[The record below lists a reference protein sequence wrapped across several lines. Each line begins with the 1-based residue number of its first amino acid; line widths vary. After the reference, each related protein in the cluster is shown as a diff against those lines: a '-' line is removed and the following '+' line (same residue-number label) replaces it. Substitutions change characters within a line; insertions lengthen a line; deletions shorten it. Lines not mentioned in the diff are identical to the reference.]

1 MMTQALKLS
10 AIDVKKLLGAANADA
25 ALLYLYVSCG
35 NRLDGAEAELN
46 LSASRVSCAAA
57 TLRQL
62 GLLEDDRPTHIAPG
76 ERPSYSETDVLEAM
90 DTDNSFRS
98 LYGEVQ
104 HLLGRSL
111 NTEELKILLG
121 FVRYLGMSADVISVL
136 ICYCKN
142 RARQRGSMRNPSLR
156 TIEKE
161 AYAWAEQGIETVED
175 ASAFIQAQNVRASRL
190 YRLMNI
196 LQIRGRSLTAAEERY
211 AQSWLDM
218 GMEEDVLS
226 MAYERTCLN
235 TGGLNWAYMNKILQR
250 WNEQGLRTAEDVR
263 NGDHKTNVPKGASG
277 QLGTAELEAIQRL
290 LREE

>member
-1 MMTQALKLS
+1 MMTEALKLTQ
-10 AIDVKKLLGAANADA
+10 IDLKKLLGAASPDA
-25 ALLYLYVSCG
+25 ALLHLYLACG
-35 NRLDGAEAELN
+35 NRLENAEAELN
-46 LSASRVSCAAA
+46 LSAPRVSCASA

-62 GLLEDDRPTHIAPG
+62 GLLADDRPSHIAPG

-104 HLLGRSL
+104 RLLGRTL

-121 FVRYLGMSADVISVL
+121 FVRYLGLSADVISVL
-136 ICYCKN
+136 ICYCKD
-142 RARQRGSMRNPSLR
+142 RARQKGSLRNPSLR

-161 AYAWAEQGIETVED
+161 AYAWAERGIETVED
-175 ASAFIQAQNVRASRL
+175 ASAFIQAQNVRNSRL
-190 YRLMNI
+190 SRLMCL
-196 LQIRGRSLTAAEERY
+196 LQIRGRNLTAAEERY

-218 GMEEDVLS
+218 GFDEEVLT

-250 WNEQGLRTAEDVR
+250 WNQQGLRTAEEVR
-263 NGDHKTNVPKGASG
+263 GGDRKLPKGASG
-277 QLGTAELEAIQRL
+277 QLGSAELEAIQRVL
-290 LREE
+290 QED